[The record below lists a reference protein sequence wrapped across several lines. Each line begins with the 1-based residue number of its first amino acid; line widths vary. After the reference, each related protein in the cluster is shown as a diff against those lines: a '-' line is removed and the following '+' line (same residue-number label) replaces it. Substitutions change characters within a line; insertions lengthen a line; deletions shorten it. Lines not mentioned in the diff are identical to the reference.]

1 MAEKPTL
8 LIVDDEK
15 PTRDGLRAALE
26 ERYDVYVAED
36 AKAAMD
42 LLERDNFDVLL
53 TDFRLPNEDGMKLIA
68 RAKSLARPPVCIL
81 MTAYGS
87 EELAVDAMKRGAD
100 DYIAKGRLQIDELE
114 MRIARA
120 LRQLRLESENVSLHQ
135 QLDSKFGLENI
146 VGKSPAMQ
154 EIFEIVRQVA
164 PTRATA
170 LLTGESG
177 TGKELVAKAI
187 HRLSPRAKQPFV
199 AVHCAALAPTLLE
212 SELFGHEK
220 GAFTGAHER
229 RIGRFEQAQGGT
241 LFLDEIGEI
250 DPTLQVKLLRFLGER
265 TFERVGSN
273 KTLTADARLVAATNK
288 NLEDLVKAGTFR
300 EDLFFRL
307 RVVEIH
313 LPPLRERAGDIP
325 LLAQSFLREF
335 ARENSKVVNDF
346 TADALEA
353 LMNYSWPGNVREL
366 RTAIEHA
373 VVFCRGEKNRRAGFA
388 ALRARRRRPWRDA
401 IAAAQRPDGEGGGK
415 TIDYSLLER
424 NRRQPHIGCGENRHE
439 PADVSS
445 QIARVSLGR
454 ILSHVHRRIC
464 PEPDSQAGGRRGA
477 ARFAECRA
485 DAGGAGAGVPV

>member
-1 MAEKPTL
+1 MKPTL

-36 AKAAMD
+36 AKAAME
-42 LLERDNFDVLL
+42 LLERENFDVML

-68 RAKSLARPPVCIL
+68 RAKSLSKPPICIL

-100 DYIAKGRLQIDELE
+100 DYIAKGRLQIDDLE

-120 LRQLRLESENVSLHQ
+120 LKQQNLEVENISLRQ

-146 VGKSPAMQ
+146 VGESPAMK
-154 EIFEIVRQVA
+154 EIFEIVQQVA
-164 PTRATA
+164 PTRTTI
-170 LLTGESG
+170 LITGESG
-177 TGKELVAKAI
+177 TGKELAAKAI
-187 HRLSPRAKQPFV
+187 HQLSPRAKQAFV
-199 AVHCAALAPTLLE
+199 TVHCAALAPTLLE

-229 RIGRFEQAQGGT
+229 RVGRFEQAQGGT

-250 DPTLQVKLLRFLGER
+250 DATIQVKLLRFLGER

-273 KTLTADARLVAATNK
+273 KTLTADVRLVTATNK
-288 NLEDLVKAGTFR
+288 NLAELVKAGKFR

-307 RVVEIH
+307 HVLDIH

-325 LLAQSFLREF
+325 LLAQNFLREF
-335 ARENSKVVNDF
+335 AKENGKPVNDF

-373 VVFCRGEKNRRAGFA
+373 VVLCRGERISVRDLPPSVRGGTVGSVGESHLLQKNDLTVKEAEKQLIMRALKETNGNRTVAAKKIGMSRRTFHRK
-388 ALRARRRRPWRDA
+388 LH
-401 IAAAQRPDGEGGGK
+401 
-415 TIDYSLLER
+415 TYHLET
-424 NRRQPHIGCGENRHE
+424 
-439 PADVSS
+439 
-445 QIARVSLGR
+445 
-454 ILSHVHRRIC
+454 
-464 PEPDSQAGGRRGA
+464 
-477 ARFAECRA
+477 F
-485 DAGGAGAGVPV
+485 

>member
-26 ERYDVYVAED
+26 DRYDVYVAED
-36 AKAAMD
+36 AGAAME
-42 LLERDNFDVLL
+42 LLEREKFDVLL
-53 TDFRLPNEDGMKLIA
+53 TDFRLPNEDGMKLIT
-68 RAKSLARPPVCIL
+68 RAKSLARPPICIL

-120 LRQLRLESENVSLHQ
+120 LRRQNLEVENISLRQ
-135 QLDSKFGLENI
+135 QLDARFGLENLI
-146 VGKSPAMQ
+146 GESPAMQ
-154 EIFEIVRQVA
+154 EIFEMVQQVA
-164 PTRATA
+164 PTRASV

-187 HRLSPRAKQPFV
+187 HQLSPRAQQPFV
-199 AVHCAALAPTLLE
+199 TVHCAALAPTLLE

-220 GAFTGAHER
+220 GAFTGAYER

-250 DPTLQVKLLRFLGER
+250 DATIQVKLLRFLGER

-273 KTLTADARLVAATNK
+273 KTLTADVRLIAATNK
-288 NLEDLVKAGTFR
+288 TLEELVQAGKFR

-307 RVVEIH
+307 RVVEIQ

-325 LLAQSFLREF
+325 LLAQRFLREF
-335 ARENSKVVNDF
+335 ARENGKPVNEF
-346 TADALEA
+346 TADALEW
-353 LMNYSWPGNVREL
+353 LMHYSWPGNVREL
-366 RTAIEHA
+366 RAAIEHA
-373 VVFCRGEKNRRAGFA
+373 VVLCRGEKISARDLPAPVRAAGSA
-388 ALRARRRRPWRDA
+388 
-401 IAAAQRPDGEGGGK
+401 G
-415 TIDYSLLER
+415 
-424 NRRQPHIGCGENRHE
+424 
-439 PADVSS
+439 
-445 QIARVSLGR
+445 SLGPSPAR
-454 ILSHVHRRIC
+454 NDLTVKEAEKQLIIRALKETAGNRTLAAKKIGMSRRTFHRKLHLFHL
-464 PEPDSQAGGRRGA
+464 EG
-477 ARFAECRA
+477 F
-485 DAGGAGAGVPV
+485 

>member
-1 MAEKPTL
+1 MTEKPTL

-26 ERYDVYVAED
+26 NRYDVYVAED
-36 AKAAMD
+36 AKAAAD
-42 LLERDNFDVLL
+42 LLERDHFDVVL
-53 TDFRLPNEDGMKLIA
+53 TDFRLPNEDGLKLIT
-68 RAKSLARPPVCIL
+68 RAKSLTRPPICIL

-120 LRQLRLESENVSLHQ
+120 LRQQNLEVENVSLHQ
-135 QLDSKFGLENI
+135 QLDSKFGMENI
-146 VGKSPAMQ
+146 IGESAAMK

-164 PTRATA
+164 PTRATV
-170 LLTGESG
+170 LLAGESG
-177 TGKELVAKAI
+177 TGKELIAKAI
-187 HRLSPRAKQPFV
+187 HQLSPRAKQPLV
-199 AVHCAALAPTLLE
+199 TVHCAALAPTLLE

-241 LFLDEIGEI
+241 LFLDEIGEFDAAI
-250 DPTLQVKLLRFLGER
+250 QIKLLRFLGER

-273 KTLTADARLVAATNK
+273 KTLTADVRLITATNK
-288 NLEDLVKAGTFR
+288 NLEELVKAGSFR

-307 RVVEIH
+307 RVVEIT
-313 LPPLRERAGDIP
+313 LPPLRERTGDIP

-335 ARENSKVVNDF
+335 AGENGKAVNDF
-346 TADALEA
+346 TSDALEL

-373 VVFCRGEKNRRAGFA
+373 VVLCRGEKIG
-388 ALRARRRRPWRDA
+388 ARDLPPSVR
-401 IAAAQRPDGEGGGK
+401 G
-415 TIDYSLLER
+415 
-424 NRRQPHIGCGENRHE
+424 
-439 PADVSS
+439 VS
-445 QIARVSLGR
+445 
-454 ILSHVHRRIC
+454 
-464 PEPDSQAGGRRGA
+464 GGRKG
-477 ARFAECRA
+477 
-485 DAGGAGAGVPV
+485 DGKHVPAK